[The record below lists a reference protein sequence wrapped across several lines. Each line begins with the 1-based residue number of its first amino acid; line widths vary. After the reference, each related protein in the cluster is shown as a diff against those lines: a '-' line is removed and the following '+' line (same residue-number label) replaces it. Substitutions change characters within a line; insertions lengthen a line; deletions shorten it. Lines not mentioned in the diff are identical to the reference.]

1 MSKLSVKA
9 LNPPCVEYLKELGE
23 RLLDS
28 DTMSGNSSN
37 DAISCIIY
45 KCIVAS

>member
-28 DTMSGNSSN
+28 DTMRGLE
-37 DAISCIIY
+37 
-45 KCIVAS
+45 IVQMMQFHALFINAL